1 MSKQEL
7 DPKVI
12 LQLLENVWNK
22 YPHQRLG
29 QLLENFVFIKGERG
43 DKNSQKMFYQS
54 DEKTIKQLKNEVK

>member
-7 DPKVI
+7 NNKVI

-29 QLLENFVFIKGERG
+29 QLLENFVFIKGG
-43 DKNSQKMFYQS
+43 DKMFYQS

>member
-29 QLLENFVFIKGERG
+29 QLLENLVFIKGG
-43 DKNSQKMFYQS
+43 DKMFYQS

>member
-29 QLLENFVFIKGERG
+29 QLLENFVFIKGG
-43 DKNSQKMFYQS
+43 DKMFYQS

>member
-7 DPKVI
+7 NNKVI

-54 DEKTIKQLKNEVK
+54 DEKTIKRLKNEVK